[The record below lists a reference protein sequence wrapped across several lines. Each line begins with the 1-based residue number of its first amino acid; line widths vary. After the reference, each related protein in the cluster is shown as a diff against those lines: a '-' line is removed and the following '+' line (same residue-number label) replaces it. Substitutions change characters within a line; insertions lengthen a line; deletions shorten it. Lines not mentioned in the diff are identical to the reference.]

1 MSAVLGF
8 VGAVLG
14 AGASVYGA
22 QKASESAS
30 KQRTASRKV
39 FGTLQSNAVGLL
51 PAVQQNMLRNLG
63 TLNERTDNT
72 VANRVANYN
81 IAEDRAYSRAGFA
94 NVSNNMLDASLNQFS
109 GLDTAYQSQLQGV
122 FNQAQTERDAIERTY
137 YDAAAQAGRAGVTLG
152 MDFNQA
158 VKDQYGGN
166 V

>member
-30 KQRTASRKV
+30 KQRSASRQV
-39 FGTLQSNAVGLL
+39 FGRLQSNAIGLL
-51 PAVQQNMLRNLG
+51 PQVQQNMLRNLS
-63 TLNERTDNT
+63 TLSERTDNT
-72 VANRVANYN
+72 VGSRIDNYN
-81 IAEDRAYSRAGFA
+81 IAQDRTYSRAGFA
-94 NVSNNMLDASLNQFS
+94 DVSSNMLDASFNQFS
-109 GLDTAYQSQLQGV
+109 GLDTAYQAQLQGV
-122 FNQAQTERDAIERTY
+122 FGQAQTERDAIERTY

-158 VKDQYGGN
+158 VQDEYGGN